1 MQVIYCIIIIYLNL
15 DIYNMEIT
23 EQDGQFLV
31 KNGEEILY
39 VAKTLAEAEGY
50 IKWKTRV
57 GATDSGEQCF

>member
-1 MQVIYCIIIIYLNL
+1 
-15 DIYNMEIT
+15 MEIT